1 MSRPDLP
8 CLLCQ
13 NCKINPKIAKYFKI
27 VKLHQNC
34 QINPDLNKL
43 TNYPT
48 VVELP
53 QNCQKPDLAL
63 NYCKIVRNL
72 NWPHLDLKCI
82 RSLCCHIDGLQVMGH
97 MWAKG
102 GSWIYS

>member
-1 MSRPDLP
+1 MSKYQKFITIVKLPQKLSEWQKLSNYPKIVRKKLSWPDLP
-8 CLLCQ
+8 CSALCKH
-13 NCKINPKIAKYFKI
+13 CKINPKIAKYFKI

-53 QNCQKPDLAL
+53 QNCQKPELAL
-63 NYCKIVRNL
+63 NYCKKPEL
-72 NWPHLDLKCI
+72 A
-82 RSLCCHIDGLQVMGH
+82 S
-97 MWAKG
+97 
-102 GSWIYS
+102 S